1 MKTFDLIECADL
13 LKVDRNTVM
22 KLAGTGELP
31 GAKIG
36 RAWVFLED
44 DVLTFLRKKV
54 REQSL
59 SRLQG
64 AHEPET
70 DSRVARAIARQFD
83 TPDRHRPGRRA
94 RVLPRLPETTAFE
107 SPMEHK
113 STAEPSQ
120 YHFPERH

>member
-1 MKTFDLIECADL
+1 MKTYDLLECADL

-54 REQSL
+54 HEQAL
-59 SRLQG
+59 FRLQG
-64 AHEPET
+64 AYEPEA

-83 TPDRHRPGRRA
+83 TPDRRRPGRRA
-94 RVLPRLPETTAFE
+94 RVLPRLPEAIVFE
-107 SPMEHK
+107 SGKE
-113 STAEPSQ
+113 
-120 YHFPERH
+120 

>member
-36 RAWVFLED
+36 RAWVCLED

-54 REQSL
+54 HEQSL

-70 DSRVARAIARQFD
+70 DSRVACAIARQFD
-83 TPDRHRPGRRA
+83 TPDRRRPGRRA
-94 RVLPRLPETTAFE
+94 RVLPRLPETTFFE
-107 SPMEHK
+107 SGIEHE
-113 STAEPSQ
+113 STAAS
-120 YHFPERH
+120 